1 VKRIAAKLVRE
12 SKRGIARLHMMLL
25 FVLAGLFLLAVPA
38 VWAQSSTPGTRAS
51 VPLAVSDFDGDH
63 RPDVARVETGR
74 SDLAQTDYWVEL
86 QLTMAG
92 TQAIRVVGPTGGLQ
106 VAVRD
111 VNGDQI
117 PDLVLTTAWRDQP
130 VAILLNDGHGS
141 FSRVGPEAFPDAFHA
156 SPNGW
161 SESGRP
167 QVSAAATLSDS
178 RFGAQVPK
186 IRLAYRD
193 AASRPVQRS
202 NPEDAGDADYLQG
215 YGRAPPFVVPS
226 L

>member
-1 VKRIAAKLVRE
+1 
-12 SKRGIARLHMMLL
+12 
-25 FVLAGLFLLAVPA
+25 
-38 VWAQSSTPGTRAS
+38 
-51 VPLAVSDFDGDH
+51 LAVSDFDGDH

-106 VAVRD
+106 VTVRD

-141 FSRVGPEAFPDAFHA
+141 FSRVAPEAFPHAFRA
-156 SPNGW
+156 SPDSWGGT
-161 SESGRP
+161 EMP
-167 QVSAAATLSDS
+167 QSTAAATLSDS
-178 RFGAQVPK
+178 RFGGAESE
-186 IRLAYRD
+186 IRLAHHD
-193 AASRPVQRS
+193 AASRAVQRS
-202 NPEDAGDADYLQG
+202 NPGDPSDADHLQR